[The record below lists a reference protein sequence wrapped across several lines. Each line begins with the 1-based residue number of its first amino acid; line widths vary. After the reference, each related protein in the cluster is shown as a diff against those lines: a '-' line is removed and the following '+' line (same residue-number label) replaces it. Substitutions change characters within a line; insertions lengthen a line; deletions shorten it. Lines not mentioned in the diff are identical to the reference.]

1 MPDSIKSLGKVQ
13 RYDYDVRISWQ

>member
-1 MPDSIKSLGKVQ
+1 MSDSIKSLGKVQ